1 MQYIYVRLKSQG
13 YNRAK
18 SGYAP
23 MPTQVILDVGDIL
36 HCYKKAVKSQKG
48 TLENALNLWNGL
60 ETVLSHFCQRQVAGV
75 IPSRHFRNVPS
86 GLQTAMEVV
95 VAPHGFSLELLKSV
109 AAGDITDVLSNRDL
123 DLNIT
128 SQIHQ
133 IRFSFSSRGRFFIL
147 PARSAHR
154 SGRRRRSEASVTSLP
169 MSPAEFYIGSD
180 AETEKNAAP
189 ERTTSAASWSGRS
202 WTRNSD
208 GAWQAGFTCQQSQK
222 PPGSNAFAAEFAV
235 PFLGRSE
242 ALLGY
247 LEELASK
254 LRHVGVAVQLVTP
267 VWQEEHWSLSS
278 LKLCGNRESLQGLAE
293 GSLPISLWCQKSS
306 KFQVQF
312 FCKAT
317 SWDAQN
323 LDSKETMPESI

>member
-1 MQYIYVRLKSQG
+1 
-13 YNRAK
+13 
-18 SGYAP
+18 
-23 MPTQVILDVGDIL
+23 
-36 HCYKKAVKSQKG
+36 
-48 TLENALNLWNGL
+48 
-60 ETVLSHFCQRQVAGV
+60 
-75 IPSRHFRNVPS
+75 
-86 GLQTAMEVV
+86 MEVV

-128 SQIHQ
+128 TQIHQ
-133 IRFSFSSRGRFFIL
+133 IRFSFSSRGRFFCL

-154 SGRRRRSEASVTSLP
+154 ARRRRSEASETSLP

-189 ERTTSAASWSGRS
+189 EKTTCAWSGRS

-222 PPGSNAFAAEFAV
+222 PHGPNAFTAEFAV

-254 LRHVGVAVQLVTP
+254 LCHVGVAVQLVTP
-267 VWQEEHWSLSS
+267 VWQEHWSLSS
-278 LKLCGNRESLQGLAE
+278 LKLCGNRESLQGLVE

-312 FCKAT
+312 FYKKTDELGA
-317 SWDAQN
+317 A
-323 LDSKETMPESI
+323 P

>member
-1 MQYIYVRLKSQG
+1 
-13 YNRAK
+13 
-18 SGYAP
+18 

-36 HCYKKAVKSQKG
+36 HCYKKAVKREEGS
-48 TLENALNLWNGL
+48 LEDAFDLWKGL
-60 ETVLSHFCQRQVAGV
+60 EIVLSHFCQRQVAGV

-86 GLQTAMEVV
+86 GLETAMEVV

-109 AAGDITDVLSNRDL
+109 AAGDVTDVLSNRDL

-128 SQIHQ
+128 TQIHQ
-133 IRFSFSSRGRFFIL
+133 IRFSFSSRGRFFCL

-154 SGRRRRSEASVTSLP
+154 ARRRRSEASETSLP

-189 ERTTSAASWSGRS
+189 EKTTCAWSGRS

-208 GAWQAGFTCQQSQK
+208 GAWQAGFTQSQK
-222 PPGSNAFAAEFAV
+222 PPGPNAFTAEFAV

-247 LEELASK
+247 LEEPYPSAFGVRK
-254 LRHVGVAVQLVTP
+254 VGSFRCSFSTKNFP
-267 VWQEEHWSLSS
+267 
-278 LKLCGNRESLQGLAE
+278 
-293 GSLPISLWCQKSS
+293 
-306 KFQVQF
+306 
-312 FCKAT
+312 T
-317 SWDAQN
+317 SWEQH
-323 LDSKETMPESI
+323 LDSKETMPENI